1 MITLADVRD
10 WLKTYGTAENYYVG
24 KLDNKLD
31 RSVGVYQRNRSGSPV
46 TAIGGRELS
55 SYDIKSISVL
65 IHWNKNAVETERAA
79 YALFNAIL
87 GETDLKINKTQIYY
101 IRLNVP
107 EPIDIGTDDKGVYER
122 VIEFDLYYKRS
133 DT

>member
-10 WLKTYGTAENYYVG
+10 WLKTYGVAEHYYAG
-24 KLDNKLD
+24 KLDNKLE
-31 RSVGVYQRNRSGSPV
+31 RSVGVYQRTRSGSPV

-55 SYDIKSISVL
+55 SYEVKSISVL
-65 IHWNKNAVETERAA
+65 IHWNQNAVETERAS
-79 YALFNAIL
+79 YALFNAL
-87 GETDLKINKTQIYY
+87 LSEKDLKINGTQIYY

-107 EPIDIGTDDKGVYER
+107 EPVDIGTDDKGVYER
-122 VIEFDLYYKRS
+122 VIEFDLFFKRS